1 MVLPLAKLRQVPPLL
16 RAALKVRHI
25 TTSDQLLAAAG
36 RFEDRAALAHAARI
50 DPDQLTDL
58 VRQADL
64 ARVKGVGWAFGLMLE
79 ALGVDDVA
87 TLAQQQPGRLH
98 EQLCRYNQTHRLTR
112 RAPTAE
118 EVASWISQARQLPVL
133 VTYPPRIREA
143 GHQGGLAP
151 R

>member
-25 TTSDQLLAAAG
+25 NTCDQLLAAAG
-36 RFEDRAALAHAARI
+36 RFEDRAALAHAVRI
-50 DPDQLTDL
+50 EPDRLTDL

-64 ARVKGVGWAFGLMLE
+64 ERVKGVGWAFGLMLE
-79 ALGVDDVA
+79 DLGIGDVA
-87 TLAQQQPGRLH
+87 TLGQQQPSRLH
-98 EQLCRYNQTHRLTR
+98 ERLRRYNQAHKLAR

-118 EVASWISQARQLPVL
+118 EVADWIEQARQLPIL
-133 VTYPPRIREA
+133 VTYPPQQREA
-143 GHQGGLAP
+143 K